1 MRIILND
8 LMLAFSTA
16 LDYVEISLI
25 GATNG
30 HSRRVAALSCKLA
43 ESFGISDEQRFY
55 LTVAAALHDNAL
67 TEFICEEL
75 RPAITEDG
83 QIDAYVERNLGRHC
97 VMGERNVSGLSF
109 YSEIK
114 DAILYHHERADG
126 NGPFGKKPEEIPT
139 FARIIHFADIMDVS
153 YQFGDMNQE
162 KYEKINR
169 FLDERGR
176 KVFDDEM
183 IAAFRRIS
191 YDDLAA
197 CKWNDMLGTI
207 PLIKKDYS
215 SKEIE
220 GMAQFFA
227 KIIDYKSPFT
237 CSHSMGIAEKA
248 RKISQ
253 FYGWDEAEQD
263 EMYLAGAL
271 HDVGKLMVDNAILHK
286 PGKLT
291 DEEYEDIQDH
301 AMGTYRILS
310 GISGFDEITS
320 IASLHHEKL
329 DGSGYP
335 FHKKAEELGFK
346 ERVMM
351 VLDIYQALTEPR
363 PYKEGMSHEKSMS
376 IIYGMV
382 EQGKLDGQAAEDVDQ
397 CFGVSG
403 E

>member
-1 MRIILND
+1 MERCGRKNQIEIQVCRWYNNVIL
-8 LMLAFSTA
+8 M
-16 LDYVEISLI
+16 
-25 GATNG
+25 
-30 HSRRVAALSCKLA
+30 
-43 ESFGISDEQRFY
+43 
-55 LTVAAALHDNAL
+55 
-67 TEFICEEL
+67 
-75 RPAITEDG
+75 
-83 QIDAYVERNLGRHC
+83 
-97 VMGERNVSGLSF
+97 ERNVSGLSF

-253 FYGWDEAEQD
+253 FYGWDEAAQD
-263 EMYLAGAL
+263 EMY
-271 HDVGKLMVDNAILHK
+271 
-286 PGKLT
+286 
-291 DEEYEDIQDH
+291 
-301 AMGTYRILS
+301 
-310 GISGFDEITS
+310 
-320 IASLHHEKL
+320 L